1 MNKIQ
6 ITSWENATL
15 ANRFM
20 FYKIFT
26 NNPDKCKRLLEILLH
41 MEIERIESP
50 YGEAN
55 FEVDFDSK
63 GIRLDVYTKADGRKF
78 DLELQNVD
86 TKDLAKRSRYYQG
99 LMDID
104 TLKHSQPYS
113 NLPESYVIFL
123 CMEDIFGCGLPV
135 YSFQNICSEDTK
147 IKMNDGTYKIFFNA
161 QKYDIMPSEEEK
173 DFFKFLS
180 GGSADSEFTK
190 DLDLLV
196 TSARHNA
203 QWRQQFMTWEQEV
216 QLSYNRGL
224 EEGQKIGKKEG
235 ELIGQKEALKK
246 YAISMLKDAILPLEK
261 ISEYTQIPLEELET
275 LTATQCEAAIAAP
288 D

>member
-1 MNKIQ
+1 
-6 ITSWENATL
+6 
-15 ANRFM
+15 
-20 FYKIFT
+20 
-26 NNPDKCKRLLEILLH
+26 
-41 MEIERIESP
+41 
-50 YGEAN
+50 
-55 FEVDFDSK
+55 
-63 GIRLDVYTKADGRKF
+63 
-78 DLELQNVD
+78 
-86 TKDLAKRSRYYQG
+86 
-99 LMDID
+99 
-104 TLKHSQPYS
+104 
-113 NLPESYVIFL
+113 
-123 CMEDIFGCGLPV
+123 
-135 YSFQNICSEDTK
+135 
-147 IKMNDGTYKIFFNA
+147 
-161 QKYDIMPSEEEK
+161 MPSEEEK

-190 DLDLLV
+190 DLYLLV

-261 ISEYTQIPLEELET
+261 ISEYTQIPIEELET

>member
-1 MNKIQ
+1 
-6 ITSWENATL
+6 
-15 ANRFM
+15 
-20 FYKIFT
+20 
-26 NNPDKCKRLLEILLH
+26 
-41 MEIERIESP
+41 
-50 YGEAN
+50 
-55 FEVDFDSK
+55 
-63 GIRLDVYTKADGRKF
+63 
-78 DLELQNVD
+78 
-86 TKDLAKRSRYYQG
+86 
-99 LMDID
+99 
-104 TLKHSQPYS
+104 
-113 NLPESYVIFL
+113 
-123 CMEDIFGCGLPV
+123 
-135 YSFQNICSEDTK
+135 
-147 IKMNDGTYKIFFNA
+147 
-161 QKYDIMPSEEEK
+161 MPSEEEK

-180 GGSADSEFTK
+180 GGSAGSEFTK

-261 ISEYTQIPLEELET
+261 ISEYTQIPLEELEA